1 MSNVSGF
8 HGYAKRG
15 VVLLVVSASLVLSA
29 CGGASSGPSAGAV
42 ASVPPAPKTGCG
54 SIPLAK
60 PKDPEGALASLGK
73 QYQTGY
79 SGYSTPILKSAW
91 ANWKPSH
98 PGPYT
103 VGIQWASVTN
113 DFQRRSVEHMKAVLE
128 KNPMIKNV
136 ILQTTGN
143 NLDVGQEIAQLN
155 QLIAKKPDIVI
166 LEPLT
171 ADSFAPQIKRMA
183 DQNIPTIM
191 AGDSFVQGNKN
202 TVSILQNAYAGL
214 ATNTAYLMRMLKGK
228 GNVIFFHALAST
240 GVERTSFAG
249 FKDALKRC
257 PNAKLAGEL
266 YGDFTAINGK
276 SEFLKFLATHPESFD
291 AVAETS
297 NTSPGVLSA
306 LQQTGRPIVPA
317 MMNGANAGSLSYWSQ
332 HKDTYRSV
340 GYLYGGEG
348 SADAITEVALRMLD
362 GQGIKITDV
371 TGAPKTIT
379 NENVDQFAPKDPVP
393 VFTPTDTAVPK
404 DSFLSPAYIAG
415 LFRSPRDLPNH

>member
-1 MSNVSGF
+1 MSKMSAVR
-8 HGYAKRG
+8 GYAKLSA
-15 VVLLVVSASLVLSA
+15 VLLVVSASLALSA
-29 CGGASSGPSAGAV
+29 CGGGDSGSSGKAV
-42 ASVPPAPKTGCG
+42 SSVPPAPKTGCG
-54 SIPLAK
+54 SVPSTK
-60 PKDPEGALASLGK
+60 PKDPDGVLASLGK
-73 QYQTGY
+73 QYQAGY

-91 ANWKPSH
+91 TNWKPSH

-113 DFQRRSVEHMKAVLE
+113 DFQRRSVEHMKAELE
-128 KNPMIKNV
+128 KSPMIKKV

-171 ADSFAPQIKRMA
+171 ADSFAPQIKRLA

-191 AGDSFVQGNKN
+191 AGDAFVEGNKD

-214 ATNTAYLMRMLKGK
+214 ATNTAYLMRMLNGK
-228 GNVIFFHALAST
+228 GNVVYFHALAST

-257 PNAKLAGEL
+257 PNVKLAGEL

-276 SEFLKFLATHPESFD
+276 SEFLKYLATHPEPFD

-348 SADAITEVALRMLD
+348 SADAISEVALRMLD
-362 GQGIKITDV
+362 GQGIKLTDV

-379 NENVDQFAPKDPVP
+379 NENVDQYAPKDPVP
-393 VFTPTDTAVPK
+393 VFTPTDAPTPK
-404 DSFLSPAYIAG
+404 NSFLSPEYIAG
-415 LFRSPRDLPNH
+415 LFARPRDLPNQ